1 MGEARRFLL
10 GTLPDAGDDD
20 ADALALMLSELATNA
35 VQHAATEFE
44 VSVRVAPDGGR
55 VRVEVSD
62 GAAGYPTPQ
71 DPVPDAPHGRG
82 LHIVRALADAWGIEM
97 RRDRPGKTVWFS
109 VALAAPCRSGA
120 AGSAA
125 GGAGRVGA
133 PAAPAAPAASVE
145 DGPAWPVPGVRA
157 VLDGLRD
164 AVVAT
169 DEQGLIR
176 YVNTAAEDLL
186 GWPRGSLV
194 GRPVFDL
201 VPESLTATL
210 GVDFGAFVRSRAGEL
225 VGRRLTPSSSGPT
238 EPTSTRSWS
247 SASSTTRS
255 PAGWSWASSAPAT
268 RRRCSAGRS

>member
-1 MGEARRFLL
+1 
-10 GTLPDAGDDD
+10 
-20 ADALALMLSELATNA
+20 MLSELATNA

-44 VSVRVAPDGGR
+44 VSVHVAPDCGR

-62 GAAGYPTPQ
+62 GAPGYPTPQ
-71 DPVPDAPHGRG
+71 DPVPDAPDGRG

-109 VALAAPCRSGA
+109 VALAAPECPCRRSDRAVA
-120 AGSAA
+120 AGS
-125 GGAGRVGA
+125 GAGRAGA
-133 PAAPAAPAASVE
+133 AAPRALRRRRVGSLKEVE
-145 DGPAWPVPGVRA
+145 PAWPVPGVRA

-169 DEQGLIR
+169 DERGQIR

-210 GVDFGAFVRSRAGEL
+210 GVDFGEFVRSPGGRSRRAPI
-225 VGRRLTPSSSGPT
+225 GRRHHSGRRNGGQHGVGHQHLRPPARRPGGRGHPPSP
-238 EPTSTRSWS
+238 
-247 SASSTTRS
+247 
-255 PAGWSWASSAPAT
+255 
-268 RRRCSAGRS
+268 